1 MPRLLPLLVAFLS
14 LALLVPATPAAAKEA
29 PAYLAIGDSL
39 TFGVGASDP
48 ATGGYVAITYD
59 ALHQSERYRDRGLDL
74 INLGVPGA
82 TSADLLLP
90 GGQLE
95 RAVNEIIER
104 QEDTSSSDDNVEII
118 TVGIGGNDVLA
129 LATPDSPCVAD
140 PLASECQI
148 LFEEMLA
155 VLEENLSQVLRSL
168 REVAP
173 KAKIVVLDLYSPLS
187 GRGDAAELIADFAIR
202 GINDL
207 TQSVV
212 SQTELGADLVSVYL
226 LFRGRA
232 AQLVADDQI
241 HPNDEGHALMGEVV
255 LAAIEGREPVLP
267 DDLIT
272 PTIVEEINTV
282 PLGQGGLQPPLTQDD
297 DDGSNLALLLAIA
310 ITAALLGAAAVAGV
324 YLAARSR

>member
-1 MPRLLPLLVAFLS
+1 MQRLLPLLAAFLS
-14 LALLVPATPAAAKEA
+14 LALLAPPPVAAKEA
-29 PAYLAIGDSL
+29 PAYVALGDSL

-48 ATGGYVAITYD
+48 VTGGFVAITYD
-59 ALHQSERYRDRGLDL
+59 ALRKSERYRDRGLDL

-140 PLASECQI
+140 PLASECQV

-155 VLEENLSQVLRSL
+155 LLEENLTPVLRGL

-173 KAKIVVLDLYSPLS
+173 RAKIVVLDLYSPLS
-187 GRGDAAELIADFAIR
+187 GRGDAAELIADFAVR

-212 SQTELGADLVSVYL
+212 SQTEFGADLASVYP

-255 LAAIEGREPVLP
+255 LATIEGREPVLP
-267 DDLIT
+267 KDLMT
-272 PTIVEEINTV
+272 PATVEEISAL
-282 PLGQGGLQPPLTQDD
+282 PLGQGGLQPLAQDD

-310 ITAALLGAAAVAGV
+310 IPASLLGAAAVAGV
-324 YLAARSR
+324 YLAARGR

>member
-1 MPRLLPLLVAFLS
+1 
-14 LALLVPATPAAAKEA
+14 
-29 PAYLAIGDSL
+29 
-39 TFGVGASDP
+39 
-48 ATGGYVAITYD
+48 
-59 ALHQSERYRDRGLDL
+59 
-74 INLGVPGA
+74 
-82 TSADLLLP
+82 
-90 GGQLE
+90 
-95 RAVNEIIER
+95 VNEIIER
-104 QEDTSSSDDNVEII
+104 QEDTSSSDDSVEII

-148 LFEEMLA
+148 LFEEMIA
-155 VLEENLSQVLRSL
+155 VLEENLTQVLRSL
-168 REVAP
+168 REAAP

-207 TQSVV
+207 TQSVI
-212 SQTELGADLVSVYL
+212 SQTEFGADLASVYP

-255 LAAIEGREPVLP
+255 LATIEGREPVLP
-267 DDLIT
+267 EDLIT
-272 PTIVEEINTV
+272 PTIVEEIRTL
-282 PLGQGGLQPPLTQDD
+282 PLGQGGLQPPLAQDD

-310 ITAALLGAAAVAGV
+310 IPVALLGAAAVAGV
-324 YLAARSR
+324 YLAARGR